1 MSQNH
6 LADAALPVAEEVAKA
21 HQATLTAFAQ
31 PGAWWSGADR
41 LAIVQAARA
50 APSCALCAAR
60 ARSPTPNAEPGE
72 HDGAS
77 DLPPVAIEAAHRLRT
92 DSGRLTRRWFDDLI
106 DMGLQREAY
115 VELTSLTASSVI
127 VDTFAKAVGVEAPRL
142 PEAADGE
149 PSFEA
154 SSDVVDGGAWLPIAR
169 QGRANILRSLGLVPS
184 ALALFFGT
192 FNTSYYMRPNAR
204 FAIGR
209 RQVELV
215 AARVSAVN
223 QCFY

>member
-1 MSQNH
+1 MSANH
-6 LADAALPVAEEVAKA
+6 LAAAALPVRDEVLQA
-21 HQATLTAFAQ
+21 HQATLAAFAQ
-31 PGAWWSGADR
+31 PGAWWNGADR
-41 LAIVQAARA
+41 LAIVRAVRA
-50 APSCALCAAR
+50 APDCALCIAR
-60 ARSPTPNAEPGE
+60 AESVTPNAVQGE
-72 HDGAS
+72 HDS
-77 DLPPVAIEAAHRLRT
+77 DGSLPPVAVEAAHRIRT

-115 VELTSLTASSVI
+115 AELTSLTASAVI
-127 VDTFAKAVGVEAPRL
+127 VDTFAQAVGAEPPPL

-154 SSDVVDGGAWLPIAR
+154 SDDVADGGAWLPVAR
-169 QGRANILRSLGLVPS
+169 EGRANILRSLGLVPS

-215 AARVSAVN
+215 ATRVSAVN